1 MRSTMGVFDE
11 RLWPWFEAANF
22 ARDGWATD
30 MLIATGAHMGKLADY
45 EYLTFAVTLA
55 VLWLAVETG
64 AWIARRVEPGR
75 KFERGYL
82 GQVSG
87 ASITILAL
95 IIGFSFSAALDRY
108 NQRKSYEQEEASAIS
123 SEYALAGLLPQADAE
138 QMRALLVR
146 YIELRI
152 AFFETDDRMERAS
165 IRAER
170 LKLESE
176 LWPIVE
182 RNAGTNPTPIMA
194 QVVADLNTVTSRSG
208 YSQAASLDRIP
219 DGTWTLMAML
229 AVICCALMGY
239 DTPGRQ
245 PIALRVV
252 LPLIVAM
259 AFFMISSL
267 DAQRRGVIRVH
278 PENLLRLQADLKAGP
293 K

>member
-1 MRSTMGVFDE
+1 
-11 RLWPWFEAANF
+11 
-22 ARDGWATD
+22 
-30 MLIATGAHMGKLADY
+30 MGKLADY
-45 EYLTFAVTLA
+45 EYLTFAVTLV
-55 VLWLAVETG
+55 VLWMAVEAG
-64 AWIARRVEPGR
+64 AWIARRASPAR

-108 NQRKSYEQEEASAIS
+108 NQRKNYEQEEASAIS
-123 SEYALAGLLPQADAE
+123 SEYSLAGLLPQADAA
-138 QMRALLVR
+138 QLRALLIR

-194 QVVADLNTVTSRSG
+194 QVVEGLNTVTSRSG

-229 AVICCALMGY
+229 AVICCTLMGY
-239 DTPGRQ
+239 DAPGRQ
-245 PIALRVV
+245 PLVLRVV

-267 DAQRRGVIRVH
+267 DAQRRGVIRVQ

-293 K
+293 KQ

>member
-1 MRSTMGVFDE
+1 
-11 RLWPWFEAANF
+11 
-22 ARDGWATD
+22 
-30 MLIATGAHMGKLADY
+30 MGKLADY
-45 EYLTFAVTLA
+45 EYLTFAVTLV
-55 VLWLAVETG
+55 VLWMAVETG
-64 AWIARRVEPGR
+64 AWIARRASPDR

-108 NQRKSYEQEEASAIS
+108 NQRKNYEQEEASAIS
-123 SEYALAGLLPQADAE
+123 SEYSLAGLLPQADAA
-138 QMRALLVR
+138 QLRALLIR

-182 RNAGTNPTPIMA
+182 RNAGANPTPIMA
-194 QVVADLNTVTSRSG
+194 QVVEGLNMVTSRSG

-229 AVICCALMGY
+229 AVICCTLMGY
-239 DTPGRQ
+239 DAPGRQ
-245 PIALRVV
+245 PLALRIV

-267 DAQRRGVIRVH
+267 DAQRRGVIRVQ

-293 K
+293 KQ

>member
-1 MRSTMGVFDE
+1 
-11 RLWPWFEAANF
+11 
-22 ARDGWATD
+22 
-30 MLIATGAHMGKLADY
+30 MGKLADY

-55 VLWLAVETG
+55 VLWLAVEAG
-64 AWIARRVEPGR
+64 AWIARRAGPKR

-82 GQVSG
+82 GQATG

-95 IIGFSFSAALDRY
+95 IVGFSFSAAMDRY
-108 NQRKSYEQEEASAIS
+108 NQRKSYEQQEASAIS
-123 SEYALAGLLPQADAE
+123 SEYSLARLLPAADAA

-152 AFFETDDRMERAS
+152 AFFETADRMERAS

-182 RNAGTNPTPIMA
+182 RNAGTSPTPIMG
-194 QVVADLNTVTSRSG
+194 QVVAGLNAVTSQSG
-208 YSQAASLDRIP
+208 YSQAAALDRIP
-219 DGTWTLMAML
+219 NGTWTLMAML
-229 AVICCALMGY
+229 AVICCVLMGY

-245 PIALRVV
+245 PLMLRLV
-252 LPLIVAM
+252 LPLIVAL

-278 PENLLRLQADLKAGP
+278 PENLLRLQEDLKAGP
-293 K
+293 KQ

>member
-1 MRSTMGVFDE
+1 
-11 RLWPWFEAANF
+11 
-22 ARDGWATD
+22 
-30 MLIATGAHMGKLADY
+30 MGKLADY

-55 VLWLAVETG
+55 ILWLAVEAG
-64 AWIARRVEPGR
+64 AWLARRAGPTR
-75 KFERGYL
+75 KFDRGYL
-82 GQVSG
+82 GKVTG

-95 IIGFSFSAALDRY
+95 IIGFSFSAAMERY
-108 NQRKSYEQEEASAIS
+108 NQRKNCEEEEATAIS
-123 SEYALAGLLPQADAE
+123 SEYSLAGLLPQADAA
-138 QMRALLVR
+138 QLRPLLVR

-182 RNAGTNPTPIMA
+182 RNAGANPTPIMG
-194 QVVADLNTVTSRSG
+194 QVVAGLNAVTSRSG
-208 YSQAASLDRIP
+208 FSQAAALDRIP

-245 PIALRVV
+245 PLALRVV
-252 LPLIVAM
+252 LPLMVAL

-278 PENLLRLQADLKAGP
+278 PENLLRLQEDLKMGQKP
-293 K
+293 